1 MKTRYWILL
10 FALLAAVC
18 ALCSYFF
25 FFGGTSG
32 TTATVVSDGVTVMTL
47 DLSVDGEY
55 RIASD
60 YGVNTIRVANGRVSV
75 VSADCPSQDCV
86 HHAPA
91 NSGAPIVCLPNRLV
105 ITFSSSQEY
114 DAIIG

>member
-1 MKTRYWILL
+1 MKTKTWILL
-10 FALLAAVC
+10 IAGLAGVC
-18 ALCSYFF
+18 LLCSYFI
-25 FFGGTSG
+25 FFGGSSG
-32 TTATVVSDGVTVMTL
+32 TTATVTSDGVTVMTL

-60 YGVNTIRVANGRVSV
+60 FGENVVRVADGKVSV
-75 VSADCPSQDCV
+75 VSADCPTQDCV
-86 HHAPA
+86 RHAPA

-105 ITFSSSQEY
+105 ISFSDAAAY

>member
-1 MKTRYWILL
+1 MKTKYWILL
-10 FALLAAVC
+10 FALLAAAC
-18 ALCSYFF
+18 LLCSYFL

-32 TTATVVSDGVTVMTL
+32 TTATVISDGVTVMTL
-47 DLSVDGEY
+47 DLFVDGEY
-55 RIASD
+55 TIKSD
-60 YGVNTIRVANGRVSV
+60 YGENTIRVVDGKVSV
-75 VSADCPSQDCV
+75 VSADCPTQDCV

-105 ITFSSSQEY
+105 ITFSNAQEY

>member
-1 MKTRYWILL
+1 MKTKYWIFL
-10 FALLAAVC
+10 FAGMAAVC
-18 ALCSYFF
+18 LLCSCFI
-25 FFGGTSG
+25 FFGGSSAA
-32 TTATVVSDGVTVMTL
+32 TATVRSDGVTVMTL

-55 RIASD
+55 RVASD
-60 YGVNTIRVANGRVSV
+60 YGVNVLRVADGKISV

-86 HHAPA
+86 RHTPS

-105 ITFSSSQEY
+105 VTFSDAEY